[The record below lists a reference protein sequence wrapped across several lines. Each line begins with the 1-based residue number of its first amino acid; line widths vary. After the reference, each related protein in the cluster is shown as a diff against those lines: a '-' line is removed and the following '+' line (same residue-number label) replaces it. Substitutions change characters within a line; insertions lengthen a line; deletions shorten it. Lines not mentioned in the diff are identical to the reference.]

1 MVVHIDPGTTIQ
13 TVVNANAAGTTYC
26 LRPGAHRLQ
35 SIVPKNNDIFIGEYG
50 AILSGARALTQWIQD
65 GSRWYVTGQTQQ
77 GAIHSG
83 ADINPAYPMAQYPED
98 LWFDNDL
105 KVRVASVASVTAGR
119 WCLDWATD
127 RIYVGD
133 NPAGKVVET
142 SVTTHAFGGSAT
154 GITIKNLTIE
164 KYANPFQHGAIY
176 GELGSAWTVQYCDV
190 RRNHGVGIRVNSNGL
205 YERNRIYGNYQ
216 LGIGGSGTNIEV
228 RYNEIAYNG
237 IQVNYFWEGGG
248 SKFAFTN
255 GVNGH
260 HNYVH
265 HNYGSGLW
273 SDINNDNT
281 LYEYNTV
288 EDNANNGIFHEISYD
303 FIIRYN
309 TVRRNGT
316 DQQFPGW
323 VEGAGIVVSN
333 SGAGVVHDN
342 TVADNWQ
349 QIMLFESARGTG
361 DQGVWT
367 TQNVTVRDNVIA
379 SR

>member
-1 MVVHIDPGTTIQ
+1 
-13 TVVNANAAGTTYC
+13 
-26 LRPGAHRLQ
+26 
-35 SIVPKNNDIFIGEYG
+35 
-50 AILSGARALTQWIQD
+50 
-65 GSRWYVTGQTQQ
+65 
-77 GAIHSG
+77 
-83 ADINPAYPMAQYPED
+83 
-98 LWFDNDL
+98 
-105 KVRVASVASVTAGR
+105 
-119 WCLDWATD
+119 
-127 RIYVGD
+127 
-133 NPAGKVVET
+133 
-142 SVTTHAFGGSAT
+142 
-154 GITIKNLTIE
+154 
-164 KYANPFQHGAIY
+164 
-176 GELGSAWTVQYCDV
+176 V

-367 TQNVTVRDNVIA
+367 TQNVTVRDNVITLA
-379 SR
+379 SHLGSLSGRCGGIDTRGVPVLFNGTNVWQNNVHTLPNNGQNYFAWNNSEISDAAWQALGVTTGETIIRV